1 MASEATV
8 SDATVYVVDDDRDV
22 RKSLAELV
30 TSIKLPVRCYGSAT
44 EFLDDYDPD
53 LPGCLVVDVRMPGMS
68 GIELQE
74 QIRRLGAD
82 MPVIVLTGHG
92 DVPMAVRALKSG
104 AVDFLEKPC
113 RAQTLID
120 RIQHALQIDAQ
131 FRAAR
136 AKKEETGKR
145 LASLTKRER
154 SVVEMIASGMTT
166 KGIAAEFGVSTQAID
181 AHRGRAMKK
190 LNVATVPALAVLVAG
205 AKGS

>member
-1 MASEATV
+1 MTA
-8 SDATVYVVDDDRDV
+8 DATVYVVDDDPDV

-30 TSIKLPVRCYGSAT
+30 SSIKLRVRSYASAT
-44 EFLDDYDPD
+44 EFLDDYDPT

-74 QIRRLGAD
+74 QIRRLGSD
-82 MPVIVLTGHG
+82 IPVIMLTGHG

-120 RIQHALQIDAQ
+120 RIQHSLQIDAE

-136 AKKEETGKR
+136 AKKDETAKR
-145 LASLTKRER
+145 LASLTERER
-154 SVVEMIASGMTT
+154 SIAEMIASGMTT
-166 KGIAAEFGVSTQAID
+166 KRIAAEFGVSTQAID
-181 AHRGRAMKK
+181 AHRGRAMRK
-190 LNVATVPALAVLVAG
+190 LNVDTAPALAVVVAR
-205 AKGS
+205 ATTS

>member
-1 MASEATV
+1 MA

-30 TSIKLPVRCYGSAT
+30 TSIKLPVRCYKTAK
-44 EFLDDYDPD
+44 EFLDDYDPA

-74 QIRRLGAD
+74 QIRRQGSDL
-82 MPVIVLTGHG
+82 PVIILTGHG
-92 DVPMAVRALKSG
+92 DVPMAVRALKCG

-120 RIQHALQIDAQ
+120 RIQHALQIDAE
-131 FRAAR
+131 FHASR
-136 AKKEETGKR
+136 AKRDVTANR
-145 LASLTKRER
+145 LASLTERER
-154 SVVEMIASGMTT
+154 SVVEKIASGMTT
-166 KGIAAEFGVSTQAID
+166 KGIAAELGVSTQAID

-190 LNVATVPALAVLVAG
+190 LDVPTVPALAVLVAG
-205 AKGS
+205 APKR